1 MYGPCREK
9 NDFFAVGLGEGC
21 RGNGKRGWENHKRG
35 NSGCVEACQT
45 GTAEKTVPGNA
56 VFLKQKGRGER
67 DPHQGRPSRNSSM
80 RVVFDSNIFISALI
94 FPGSQADKA
103 IQRILEGND
112 LLILSSVII
121 HQVLDVLSK
130 KFSRDREELSKVAVN
145 LADLALMVR
154 PAIRLNILQ
163 DEPDNRILE
172 CAVAGNAD
180 VIVTG
185 DKAMLDLRI
194 FEGVRIISLRDYL
207 S

>member
-1 MYGPCREK
+1 
-9 NDFFAVGLGEGC
+9 
-21 RGNGKRGWENHKRG
+21 
-35 NSGCVEACQT
+35 
-45 GTAEKTVPGNA
+45 
-56 VFLKQKGRGER
+56 
-67 DPHQGRPSRNSSM
+67 M

-121 HQVLDVLSK
+121 HEVLDVLSK

-194 FEGVRIISLRDYL
+194 FEGVRIISLREYL